1 LKAPEALLL
10 PGEITIMKNIFSML
24 ILVAALAGA
33 ACKGTPAP
41 EEQNTETTTKQ
52 AATTDASQQLAYICP
67 MACEGSA
74 SNTPGKCPVCGM
86 DLQQNPD
93 HQPAKA
99 DSAAHVTQ

>member
-1 LKAPEALLL
+1 LLL
-10 PGEITIMKNIFSML
+10 SGDITIMKKNFL
-24 ILVAALAGA
+24 KLLLVATLAGA

-41 EEQNTETTTKQ
+41 QEQDTGTRTGQ
-52 AATTDASQQLAYICP
+52 AATDASQQLAYICP

-74 SNTPGKCPVCGM
+74 SKAPGHCPACGM

-99 DSAAHVTQ
+99 DSAAQVSQ